1 MSGRVPIPQAATAR
15 SGPQMRGS
23 CLRRAGGSGHM
34 YNEPEA
40 VPSWRQGLHHLTGL
54 FLKSVIGSYDPI
66 GQIWKLRLRDMTCL
80 RSKVFSENPSC
91 SDAKAHALSP
101 FPSHPFL
108 ILSLGA
114 AGRYRGK
121 NKIFGATV
129 GRRPCDRAQFPK
141 HGLGSISQLHILEPC
156 HSLARPGGYYP
167 LCEQSVAENDIT

>member
-1 MSGRVPIPQAATAR
+1 MVSGRVPIPQAATVL

-40 VPSWRQGLHHLTGL
+40 VPSWRQGLRHLTGL
-54 FLKSVIGSYDPI
+54 FLKSVIDSYDPI

-101 FPSHPFL
+101 SPSHPFL
-108 ILSLGA
+108 ILSLETADIGA
-114 AGRYRGK
+114 
-121 NKIFGATV
+121 
-129 GRRPCDRAQFPK
+129 RRRD
-141 HGLGSISQLHILEPC
+141 LEPQWGGGPVTE
-156 HSLARPGGYYP
+156 HSFQNMALGAFPSSTYWS
-167 LCEQSVAENDIT
+167 LVIL